1 MSNELS
7 ELEAKLAATFEAD
20 QWTVEQAVPA
30 EIENGSAEESAK
42 TENDS
47 AEESAGREVHMNVTP
62 SCFCG
67 NRPRAT

>member
-1 MSNELS
+1 MPDDLS

-20 QWTVEQAVPA
+20 QWTMEQAVPT
-30 EIENGSAEESAK
+30 EI
-42 TENDS
+42 ENDS
-47 AEESAGREVHMNVTP
+47 AEESTVREVQMNVTP